1 MGSCDSMMMIEAAFW
16 NPAIT
21 GVGMNFTTRA
31 SRASPK
37 ASWKAP
43 AIDISRKIAAIT
55 SSGSFVGAPTARCDP
70 MRPSHPAPNVRDDR
84 EAPLFMSAGRRG
96 SCL

>member
-37 ASWKAP
+37 ASWNAP
-43 AIDISRKIAAIT
+43 AIDISRKIAAMT
-55 SSGSFVGAPTARCDP
+55 SSGSFFGSQRACRKRSAETAAAMNDTRLRGA
-70 MRPSHPAPNVRDDR
+70 
-84 EAPLFMSAGRRG
+84 
-96 SCL
+96 